1 MNEMDS
7 KAYWCNVV
15 LFKSCL
21 KKQELLPFVHMFTC
35 FIAQLESAMIIKL
48 SWSLENKDLVS
59 SIIYFMPTQAS

>member
-7 KAYWCNVV
+7 KAHWFNVV

-21 KKQELLPFVHMFTC
+21 NKQELLPFVHMFTC
-35 FIAQLESAMIIKL
+35 FIAQLESAMINKL

>member
-1 MNEMDS
+1 MDS
-7 KAYWCNVV
+7 KAHWFNVV

-21 KKQELLPFVHMFTC
+21 KKQELLPFVHMFIC
-35 FIAQLESAMIIKL
+35 FIAQLESAMINKL